1 MNISLVE
8 KSRMLMD
15 EKGVY
20 EQYPTRIVRLNY
32 YLFGFIWLR
41 QYVKALHELVC
52 ARIIPHACYWL
63 NKEMGE
69 VAPSKKGKPL
79 YDSIRWN

>member
-15 EKGVY
+15 EKGGY

-41 QYVKALHELVC
+41 QYVKALH
-52 ARIIPHACYWL
+52 
-63 NKEMGE
+63 
-69 VAPSKKGKPL
+69 
-79 YDSIRWN
+79 